1 MAEAGEASGSGAAA
15 SASVDAAV
23 PAAGSGP
30 PPAAEVPAPP
40 PAAHAVGTRVLAAL
54 IVGQLGLHAAMAGLR
69 MAAPLQALR
78 MGASAWTVG
87 VLLALFAA
95 APVLLAMY
103 SGRLADRLGY
113 HRPVRLAASLALAG
127 MAAAVL
133 STWLQGGW
141 ATAAM
146 CVAAMLTGS
155 AANMGMLTIQRTAGL
170 AARDATERMRIFS
183 WLGVAPSFSNV
194 IGPVVTGLMIDAT
207 GFTGAYLLL
216 LLLPLA
222 TLYTARQVPV
232 LPTTPA
238 STHQG
243 RRDAWGLLGAPGMK
257 RLLAVNWLFSMCWDV
272 HGFAVPVLGHERGF
286 SASTIGFILGTFTL
300 SVTAIRLLVPILADS
315 IEEIKVL
322 GGAMIG
328 TALIF
333 SAYPLATNP
342 WVMGVC
348 AALLGIT
355 LGVAQ
360 PIIMTTLHHVTPDGR
375 HGEALA
381 FRSMAINTSST
392 LMPLLFGALGS
403 AAGAAA
409 LFWVVGGLVGGGAWL
424 TRRVA
429 RVRT

>member
-1 MAEAGEASGSGAAA
+1 M
-15 SASVDAAV
+15 DN
-23 PAAGSGP
+23 
-30 PPAAEVPAPP
+30 
-40 PAAHAVGTRVLAAL
+40 RVLTAL

-69 MAAPLQALR
+69 MATPLQALR

-95 APVLLAMY
+95 APVLLALY
-103 SGRLADRLGY
+103 AGRLADRLGY
-113 HRPVRLAASLALAG
+113 HRPVRLAAGLALAG

-133 STWLQGGW
+133 STRLQGG
-141 ATAAM
+141 AAIAAM
-146 CVAAMLTGS
+146 CVAASLSGS
-155 AANMGMLTIQRTAGL
+155 AANVGMLTIQRTAGL

-183 WLGVAPSFSNV
+183 WLGVAPAFSNV
-194 IGPVVTGLMIDAT
+194 VGPVVTGIMIDAT

-222 TLYTARQVPV
+222 TLVTARRVPV
-232 LPTTPA
+232 LPLSPSRAPGART
-238 STHQG
+238 
-243 RRDAWGLLGAPGMK
+243 AWGLLAAPGMK
-257 RLLAVNWLFSMCWDV
+257 RLLLVNWLFSMCWDV

-300 SVTAIRLLVPILADS
+300 SVTVIRLLVPLIAES
-315 IEEIKVL
+315 IEGVRLL
-322 GGAMIG
+322 GAAMLG
-328 TALIF
+328 SALVF
-333 SAYPLATNP
+333 AAYPLATQP

-348 AALLGIT
+348 AALLGVT

-360 PIIMTTLHHVTPDGR
+360 PIIMTTLHQVTPDGR

-403 AAGAAA
+403 AAGAAV
-409 LFWVVGGLVGGGAWL
+409 LFWGVGGLVVGGAWL
-424 TRRVA
+424 TRRIA